1 MEFTPRIQQILRIML
16 NSRGPVNKQDIADD
30 IGVSKRT
37 VQREFEYLELCIKKY
52 GLKLENHKGKGV
64 EIKGNPETIEKLR
77 EDLGDQQYPDAAD
90 RDGRRRRLLF
100 ELLRDRT
107 PHKLVV
113 RLDHFTG
120 CRFALSCFSTERSG
134 GTAVF
139 TDFIKLR

>member
-64 EIKGNPETIEKLR
+64 EIKGSPENIEKLR
-77 EDLGDQQYPDAAD
+77 EDLGDQQYPDAATRRISHWVTRWTHWD
-90 RDGRRRRLLF
+90 RDFRAF
-100 ELLRDRT
+100 LRNRISE
-107 PHKLVV
+107 KK
-113 RLDHFTG
+113 RG
-120 CRFALSCFSTERSG
+120 KNSTSTTRS
-134 GTAVF
+134 A
-139 TDFIKLR
+139 